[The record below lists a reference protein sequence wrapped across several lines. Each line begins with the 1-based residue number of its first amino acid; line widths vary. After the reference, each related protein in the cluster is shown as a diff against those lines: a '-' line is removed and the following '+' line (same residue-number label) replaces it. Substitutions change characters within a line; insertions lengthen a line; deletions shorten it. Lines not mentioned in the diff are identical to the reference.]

1 MIRVIFFG
9 PVADIVQSREMQL
22 DYLVGMTLHDV
33 IAQLSAQHP
42 NAFGIVSFIAV
53 NHNQVR
59 DKQMVLQDNDEVAFM
74 AKFSGG

>member
-1 MIRVIFFG
+1 MIRVLFFG
-9 PVADIVQSREMQL
+9 PVADRVQSREMQL
-22 DYLVGMTLHDV
+22 DYIAEMTLHDV
-33 IAQLSAQHP
+33 IAKLGAQYP

-53 NHNQVR
+53 NQNQVR